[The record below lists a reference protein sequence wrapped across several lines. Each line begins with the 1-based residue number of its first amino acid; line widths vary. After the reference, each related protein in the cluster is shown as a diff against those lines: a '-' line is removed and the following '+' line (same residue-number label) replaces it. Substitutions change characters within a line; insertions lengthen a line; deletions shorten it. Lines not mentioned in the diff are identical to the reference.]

1 MKIRLLKDEDI
12 PVLEELNKINH
23 PNDSF
28 PNFDKFEVIYV
39 ITTNSNEIITAGGIE
54 LIVEGVCIT
63 DKKFSE
69 HVRGRALR
77 ELLSLLLQDCSR
89 IDQAYLHVF
98 LNSHDEVWERAL
110 QGNGFKLLKGAFYIG
125 VNDGYI

>member
-1 MKIRLLKDEDI
+1 VKIRLLKDEDI